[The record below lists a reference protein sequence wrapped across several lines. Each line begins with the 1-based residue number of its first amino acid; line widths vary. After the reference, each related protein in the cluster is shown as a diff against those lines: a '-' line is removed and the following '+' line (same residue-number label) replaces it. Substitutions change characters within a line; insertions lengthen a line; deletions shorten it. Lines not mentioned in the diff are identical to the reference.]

1 MNDRLCF
8 TFGDRELKTSK
19 FATDLPLEPGKWN
32 KVEIRYDLRQLVF
45 TVNGV
50 EKRFDFPKH
59 LALYFKPS
67 LFGGHTK
74 PEFGLPKGAEMF
86 RGKLAEISIDHTADC
101 K

>member
-1 MNDRLCF
+1 M
-8 TFGDRELKTSK
+8 
-19 FATDLPLEPGKWN
+19 
-32 KVEIRYDLRQLVF
+32 EIRYDLRQLVF